1 MKIYILE
8 VIVKL
13 KSPKKKIDF
22 KSNKWTFYFLDQKEI
37 DFLERLQTKKI
48 NPKLGD
54 YAKVEVRITRGWNQ
68 FGENPSVE
76 IF

>member
-22 KSNKWTFYFLDQKEI
+22 KSNKWTFYFLDQKKI
-37 DFLERLQTKKI
+37 DFLERLQTKKKFQ
-48 NPKLGD
+48 N
-54 YAKVEVRITRGWNQ
+54 
-68 FGENPSVE
+68 
-76 IF
+76 